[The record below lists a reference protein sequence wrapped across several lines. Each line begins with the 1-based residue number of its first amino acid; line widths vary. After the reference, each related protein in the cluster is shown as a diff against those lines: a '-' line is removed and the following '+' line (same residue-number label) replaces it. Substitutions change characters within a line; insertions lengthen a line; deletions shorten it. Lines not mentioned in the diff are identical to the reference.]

1 MKKNTLKRTFAA
13 LAVSAVAA
21 SMASMT
27 AAAAFDNGCD
37 KQDNKEVKFGSSSMT
52 WQQPAKWK
60 TDPIDPSTYT
70 GSAKVYFDKVTLPYD
85 KAAAMAKAGTAQ
97 TINLNV
103 SGAANSVNAVGFHT
117 FYDTRLTVVPGE
129 YGDDITKG
137 GALGAFTENVVK
149 IADGQYNFV
158 ASAGGNRLRDGVL
171 FSIDFKLPADV
182 QPGDLY
188 PIGLQFW
195 TDGTTS
201 DLFYNQEQNAAGR
214 LQMAY
219 IFTQGIENGYIAIE
233 NTTTTTST
241 TTTTTTSTSTT
252 TTTSTS
258 TSSTSTS
265 STTSGTDTDTDTDT
279 TSTTSGKGTVTGSSA
294 GTGVVTKGSTTTKS
308 SKTTKSKTTTK
319 GKPQDSPVTGVAGV
333 GVAAAGL
340 AIAVGTAF
348 ALRKKED

>member
-37 KQDNKEVKFGSSSMT
+37 KQDNKEVVYGSSSMK
-52 WQQPAKWK
+52 WEQPAKWK
-60 TDPIDPSTYT
+60 VPTIDPSNYT
-70 GSAKVYFDKVTLPYD
+70 GTAKVSFDKVKIPYE
-85 KAAAMAKAGTAQ
+85 KAVQMAKDGTVQ
-97 TINLNV
+97 TISLNV
-103 SGAANSVNAVGFHT
+103 SGAAGTVNAVGFHT
-117 FYDTRLTVVPGE
+117 FYDTRLTLVPNKRG
-129 YGDDITKG
+129 K
-137 GALGAFTENVVK
+137 AFTNGDAIADFMGDAVK

-158 ASAGGNRLRDGVL
+158 ASAGGNYLEDGKI

-182 QPGDLY
+182 KAGDLY

-195 TDGTTS
+195 SDGTTT
-201 DLFYNQEQNAAGR
+201 DLFYNQEQNDAGR

-265 STTSGTDTDTDTDT
+265 STTSDTDTDTDT

-319 GKPQDSPVTGVAGV
+319 GKAQDSPVTGVAGV

>member
-1 MKKNTLKRTFAA
+1 MKKNTLKRTFSA

-21 SMASMT
+21 SMVTMS
-27 AAAAFDNGCD
+27 AAAFDNGCD
-37 KQDNKEVKFGSSSMT
+37 KQDNKEVKYGTSSMK
-52 WQQPAKWK
+52 WEQPAKWNVP
-60 TDPIDPSTYT
+60 TIDPSTYT
-70 GSAKVYFDKVTLPYD
+70 GSAKVYFDKVKLPYD
-85 KAAAMAKAGTAQ
+85 KAAAMAKAGTVQ

-103 SGAANSVNAVGFHT
+103 EGAAGTVNAVGFHT
-117 FYDTRLTVVPGE
+117 FYDTRLTIVDNEDGDKMTGGNAVKGFSESQVVIGTE
-129 YGDDITKG
+129 G
-137 GALGAFTENVVK
+137 GQLN
-149 IADGQYNFV
+149 YV
-158 ASAGGNRLRDGVL
+158 ASAGGNKLKDGVI
-171 FSIDFKLPADV
+171 FSIDFKLPTNV

-195 TDGTTS
+195 SDGKTT
-201 DLFYNQEQNAAGR
+201 DLFYNQEQNDAGR

-219 IFTQGIENGYIAIE
+219 IFTQGIENGYIAID
-233 NTTTTTST
+233 TTTST
-241 TTTTTTSTSTT
+241 TSTTTTTSTSTT

-265 STTSGTDTDTDTDT
+265 STTSDTDTDTDT

-319 GKPQDSPVTGVAGV
+319 GKAQDSPVTGVAGV

>member
-37 KQDNKEVKFGSSSMT
+37 KQDNKEVKYGSSSMT

-60 TDPIDPSTYT
+60 VDPIDPSAYKGT
-70 GSAKVYFDKVTLPYD
+70 AKVYFDKISLSYE
-85 KAAAMAKAGTAQ
+85 KAAAMAKAGDTQ
-97 TINLNV
+97 TISLNV
-103 SGAANSVNAVGFHT
+103 EGAAGTVNAVGFHT
-117 FYDTRLTVVPGE
+117 FHDTRLTLVPNKRG
-129 YGDDITKG
+129 K
-137 GALGAFTENVVK
+137 AFTNGEAIADFMGDAVK
-149 IADGQYNFV
+149 VADGQYNFV
-158 ASAGGNRLRDGVL
+158 ASASGNYLEDGKI
-171 FSIDFKLPADV
+171 FSMDFKLPADV

-201 DLFYNQEQNAAGR
+201 DLFYNQEQNDAGK

-279 TSTTSGKGTVTGSSA
+279 TSTTSGTGSATGTRVTG
-294 GTGVVTKGSTTTKS
+294 TGKGSTTTKP
-308 SKTTKSKTTTK
+308 SKTTKTKTTK
-319 GKPQDSPVTGVAGV
+319 AQDAAKTGVAGV

>member
-37 KQDNKEVKFGSSSMT
+37 KQDNKEVVYGSSSMK
-52 WQQPAKWK
+52 WEQPAKWK
-60 TDPIDPSTYT
+60 VDPIDPSNYT
-70 GSAKVYFDKVTLPYD
+70 GSAKVSFDKVKIPYE
-85 KAAAMAKAGTAQ
+85 KAVQMAKDGTVQ
-97 TINLNV
+97 TISLNV
-103 SGAANSVNAVGFHT
+103 SGAAGTVNAVGFHT
-117 FYDTRLTVVPGE
+117 FYDTRLTLVPNKRG
-129 YGDDITKG
+129 K
-137 GALGAFTENVVK
+137 AFTNGDAIADFMGDAVK

-158 ASAGGNRLRDGVL
+158 ASAGGNYLEDGKI

-182 QPGDLY
+182 KAGDLY

-195 TDGTTS
+195 SDGTTT

-219 IFTQGIENGYIAIE
+219 IFTQGIENGYIAID
-233 NTTTTTST
+233 TTTST
-241 TTTTTTSTSTT
+241 TSTTTTTSTSTT

-265 STTSGTDTDTDTDT
+265 STTSDTDTDTDT

-319 GKPQDSPVTGVAGV
+319 GKAQDSPVTGVAGV

>member
-1 MKKNTLKRTFAA
+1 MKKNTLKRTFSA

-21 SMASMT
+21 SMVTMS
-27 AAAAFDNGCD
+27 AAAFDNGCD
-37 KQDNKEVKFGSSSMT
+37 KQDNKEVKYGTSSMT
-52 WQQPAKWK
+52 WEQPAKWNVPK
-60 TDPIDPSTYT
+60 IDPSTYT

-85 KAAAMAKAGTAQ
+85 KAAAMAKAGTVQ

-103 SGAANSVNAVGFHT
+103 EGAAGTVNAVGFHT
-117 FYDTRLTVVPGE
+117 FYDTRLTIVDNEDGDKMTGGNAVKGFSESQVVIGNE
-129 YGDDITKG
+129 G
-137 GALGAFTENVVK
+137 GQLN
-149 IADGQYNFV
+149 YV
-158 ASAGGNRLRDGVL
+158 ASAGGNKLKDGVI
-171 FSIDFKLPADV
+171 FSIDFKLPTNV

-195 TDGTTS
+195 SDGKTT
-201 DLFYNQEQNAAGR
+201 DLFYNQEQNDAGR

-265 STTSGTDTDTDTDT
+265 STTSGTDTDTDT
-279 TSTTSGKGTVTGSSA
+279 TSTTSGTGTVTGSSA

-319 GKPQDSPVTGVAGV
+319 GKAQDSPVTGVAGV